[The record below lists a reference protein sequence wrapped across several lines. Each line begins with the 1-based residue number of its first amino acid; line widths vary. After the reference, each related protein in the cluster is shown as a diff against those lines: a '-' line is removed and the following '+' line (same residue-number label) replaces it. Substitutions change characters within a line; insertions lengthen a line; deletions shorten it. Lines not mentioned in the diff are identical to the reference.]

1 MTAPGWY
8 ADARDPHSLRWWNG
22 TEWVDHVV
30 PPVVQPPEIQRPML
44 PKDQSVVNPYI
55 WLIAV
60 LPFLPGLLMLTW
72 HIEVRT
78 YTRNGALTLDPATI
92 FSTGYFLIWCGLVST
107 YCSTVMLAL
116 FDTRRLVRSGV
127 VRPFHWAWSFLG
139 GVPYVIGRAVV
150 IHKVAPR
157 RGLWPLVVILAAWG
171 LYYVAGTIKI
181 LDFMGTAAGELG
193 YPA

>member
-1 MTAPGWY
+1 MTAAPGWY
-8 ADARDPHSLRWWNG
+8 PDARDPHSLRWWNG

-30 PPVVQPPEIQRPML
+30 PPVILPPEVQRPML
-44 PKDQSVVNPYI
+44 RRDQNVVNPYI

-78 YTRNGALTLDPATI
+78 YTRNGTLTLDPATI

-107 YCSTVMLAL
+107 YCATVVLAL
-116 FDTRRLVRSGV
+116 FDTRRLARSGV

-157 RGLWPLVVILAAWG
+157 KGLWPIAAIVAGWG
-171 LYYVAGTIKI
+171 LYFVAGIAKT
-181 LDFMGTAAGELG
+181 LPFMQSVFYELG
-193 YPA
+193 Y